1 MIGME
6 IVDPDG
12 EPDALGALPAAPATA
27 RRLRAEL
34 LARGVIAELGG
45 RHGAVLRLLPPLT
58 LGDDEAEHLLTS
70 VPGPRAL
77 DAVVRLAGDPGRGVR
92 RGEPVSE
99 AR

>member
-6 IVDPDG
+6 IVDAAA
-12 EPDALGALPAAPATA
+12 EPDALGARPAAPAVA

-58 LGDDEAEHLLTS
+58 LGDDEAEFLMEA
-70 VPGPRAL
+70 VGQAF
-77 DAVVRLAGDPGRGVR
+77 AVVSETISVQARN
-92 RGEPVSE
+92 VSE
-99 AR
+99 PTHV